1 MATNSV
7 IDPELLERAVEVS
20 GETTKKAA
28 VTKALQ
34 EFIARREQRRVA
46 ELFGKLEWD
55 AAYDYKSERS
65 RGRCLVDAK
74 RLAAA
79 LRRTNVHELL
89 PPTPSETTASL
100 PGVVAEFEA
109 APKRS
114 TSDPLQINF
123 ADHRAACGLLP
134 MVAPVRPGRIAL
146 WCFAIPRTGGAGAGL
161 SGMVVMAGDVV
172 GPADILRWT
181 LLSLFAALH
190 AAVWVYALFR
200 RKPA

>member
-1 MATNSV
+1 M
-7 IDPELLERAVEVS
+7 
-20 GETTKKAA
+20 
-28 VTKALQ
+28 
-34 EFIARREQRRVA
+34 
-46 ELFGKLEWD
+46 
-55 AAYDYKSERS
+55 
-65 RGRCLVDAK
+65 
-74 RLAAA
+74 
-79 LRRTNVHELL
+79 HELL

-123 ADHRAACGLLP
+123 AEVDLLAGCSRTVMP
-134 MVAPVRPGRIAL
+134 RWAWWMAL
-146 WCFAIPRTGGAGAGL
+146 WCFAIPSVLAVPVLCYLAWE
-161 SGMVVMAGDVV
+161 VMAGDVV
-172 GPADILRWT
+172 GLYDILRWT